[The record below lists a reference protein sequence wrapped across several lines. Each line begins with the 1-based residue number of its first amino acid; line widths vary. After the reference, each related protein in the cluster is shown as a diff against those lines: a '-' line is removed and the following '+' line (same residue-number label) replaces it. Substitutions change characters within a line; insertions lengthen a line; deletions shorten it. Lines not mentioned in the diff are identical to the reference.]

1 MRRRY
6 QIYDVF
12 TERVLTGNP
21 LAVVLDA
28 EGLETAQMQAIARE
42 FNLSETVFVLE
53 ADNPAY
59 SARMRIFTPAV
70 ELPFAGHPTVGTAI
84 CLASERFGNIGPGQ
98 DAVVVL
104 EEGIGPVRCGV
115 RLKDGSGFAEF
126 DLPRLPS
133 NLGMAKSNEILA
145 AALGLEPADITFENH
160 KASIWTAGLPYH
172 FVPVRNGGVLA
183 TAYPVREAWAE
194 AFGDDDAFLYTRDVE
209 GHDHDF
215 RARMFAPMSG
225 IEEDPA
231 TGSAAAAFAG
241 LVQRYD
247 DHPDGDHLI
256 LIEQGDDMGRPSV
269 IRLEMTVKN
278 GVLEAARIGG
288 HAVRLAEGILSV

>member
-1 MRRRY
+1 MGRRY
-6 QIYDVF
+6 KIYDVF
-12 TERVLTGNP
+12 TDRVLTGNP

-28 EGLETAQMQAIARE
+28 DGLETAQMQAIARE
-42 FNLSETVFVLE
+42 FNLSETAFVLD
-53 ADNPAY
+53 ADNPAH
-59 SARMRIFTPAV
+59 SARVRIFTPAV

-84 CLASERFGNIGPGQ
+84 CLASERFGDMGSGQ

-104 EEGIGPVRCGV
+104 EEGIGPIRCGV

-126 DLPRLPS
+126 DLPRLPE
-133 NLGMAKSNEILA
+133 NLGMAKPKEILA
-145 AALGLEPADITFENH
+145 AALGLKPADVTFENH
-160 KASIWTAGLPYH
+160 TASIWTAGNPFQ
-172 FVPVRNGGVLA
+172 FVPVRNSGVLA
-183 TAYPVREAWAE
+183 AANPVREACAA
-194 AFGDDDAFLYTRDVE
+194 AFGNDSAFLYTRDVE

-241 LVQRYD
+241 LVQQFD

-269 IRLEMTVKN
+269 IRLDMTVKN
-278 GVLEAARIGG
+278 GVLGAARIGG
-288 HAVRLAEGILSV
+288 HAVQVAEGVLSV

>member
-1 MRRRY
+1 MGRRY

-28 EGLETAQMQAIARE
+28 EGLETTQMPAIARE
-42 FNLSETVFVLE
+42 FNLSETAFVLE

-59 SARMRIFTPAV
+59 SARVRIFTPLS
-70 ELPFAGHPTVGTAI
+70 EMPFAGHPTVGTAI
-84 CLASERFGNIGPGQ
+84 CLASERFGDTTSGQ
-98 DAVVVL
+98 DAVIVL

-115 RLKDGSGFAEF
+115 KLKDGSGFAEF
-126 DLPRLPS
+126 DLPRLPE
-133 NLGMAKSNEILA
+133 NLGAAKPNEFLA
-145 AALGLEPADITFENH
+145 TALGLEPADITFENH
-160 KASIWTAGLPYH
+160 KASVWSAGLPYH

-231 TGSAAAAFAG
+231 TGSAVAAFAG
-241 LVQRYD
+241 LVQQYD

-269 IRLEMTVKN
+269 IRLEMTVMS
-278 GVLEAARIGG
+278 GALEAARIGG
-288 HAVRLAEGILSV
+288 HAVRVGEGVLLV

>member
-1 MRRRY
+1 MGRRY

-28 EGLETAQMQAIARE
+28 QGLETAQMQAIARE
-42 FNLSETVFVLE
+42 FNLSETAFVLE
-53 ADNPAY
+53 ADNPAC
-59 SARMRIFTPAV
+59 SARVRIFTPAI
-70 ELPFAGHPTVGTAI
+70 ELPFAGHPTIGTAI
-84 CLASERFGNIGPGQ
+84 CLASQRFGDSGSGQ

-115 RLKDGSGFAEF
+115 KLKDGSGFAEF
-126 DLPRLPS
+126 DLPQLPQ
-133 NLGMAKSNEILA
+133 NLGMAKPKEILA
-145 AALGLEPADITFENH
+145 PALGLEPADITFENH
-160 KASIWTAGLPYH
+160 KAGIWTAGNPFQ
-172 FVPVRNGGVLA
+172 FVPVRNAGVLA
-183 TAYPVREAWAE
+183 AASPIREAWAE
-194 AFGDDDAFLYTRDVE
+194 AFGDDSAFLYTRDVE

-215 RARMFAPMSG
+215 RARMFAPMLG

-241 LVQRYD
+241 LIQQFD

-269 IRLEMTVKN
+269 IRLDMTIKN
-278 GVLEAARIGG
+278 GSLEAARIGG
-288 HAVRLAEGILSV
+288 NAVQVAEGILSV